1 MRRNEE
7 SMSLI
12 EARERANTA
21 YNTLLNDVSN
31 LNTTRTDILPELRE
45 QLKEAD
51 PFYIRNFTSSRQFKN
66 MKQSLNAYADLAALG
81 SRVDPDFAEKR
92 QQMMD
97 AANQLLTTA
106 KEYLDFKGGEG
117 RNTNEKKRV
126 RVAAAIREFARQQVQ
141 MLNNIENHLEDVED
155 AEQNLEELLHQN
167 LQQELYT
174 EPDQEL
180 NLDNEQNPDMNQNL
194 DNEQHPDMNQNLDQ
208 EQNPD
213 KEQNLDKEHDLDKE
227 QNPNMEKNE
236 ENADDA
242 YEEYDANIMDDTELE
257 AVYKGHFYTNGKL
270 AIEGAFADMNSCIQ
284 HILKVLKNMFH
295 QDENTYEKLGLV
307 NRHDSEEPLSE
318 EAKATAKQL
327 MQYMVTREVLY
338 NEQEQRLSEENAEPS
353 LIEIMSDEMEPDDF
367 MSLVTQT
374 PSFQTALQDMTCAG
388 IYDFAADATSVEL
401 KNLAGK
407 VRLEMPQT
415 AKKFLIELQGDA
427 PEEHKMQNEQE
438 RENVKNAIKQPNMK
452 QL

>member
-31 LNTTRTDILPELRE
+31 LNTTRTDILPELKE

-66 MKQSLNAYADLAALG
+66 MKQSLNAYASLGALG
-81 SRVDPDFAEKR
+81 GREEPDFADKR

-97 AANQLLTTA
+97 AATQLLAYA
-106 KEYLDFKGGEG
+106 KEYLDFKGTEG
-117 RNTNEKKRV
+117 RNTNEKNRI
-126 RVAAAIREFARQQVQ
+126 RVAGAIREFARQQIQ
-141 MLNNIENHLEDVED
+141 LLNSIESHLEDVED
-155 AEQNLEELLHQN
+155 AEQNLETELRQN
-167 LQQELYT
+167 LQQELYR
-174 EPDQEL
+174 EENPEL

-194 DNEQHPDMNQNLDQ
+194 DNEQHPDMNQNLD
-208 EQNPD
+208 
-213 KEQNLDKEHDLDKE
+213 KE
-227 QNPNMEKNE
+227 QNPNMEQNE

-242 YEEYDANIMDDTELE
+242 YEEYDANIMDDAELE

-318 EAKATAKQL
+318 EAKVTAKQL

-353 LIEIMSDEMEPDDF
+353 LIEMMSAEMEPDDF

-374 PSFQTALQDMTCAG
+374 PSFQTALQNMTCAG

-415 AKKFLIELQGDA
+415 AKKFLTELQGDA
-427 PEEHKMQNEQE
+427 PKEHEVQNEQE
-438 RENVKNAIKQPNMK
+438 RKKVKNANLSSMK
-452 QL
+452 